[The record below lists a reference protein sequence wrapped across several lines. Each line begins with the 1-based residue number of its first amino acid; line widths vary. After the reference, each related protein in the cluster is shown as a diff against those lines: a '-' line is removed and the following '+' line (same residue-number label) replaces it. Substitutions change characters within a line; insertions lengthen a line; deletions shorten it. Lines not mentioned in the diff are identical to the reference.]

1 MEKKELNP
9 EYIAMRD
16 MALEQLKSGKSLT
29 GKGGVFA
36 PIIKEFLESALEA
49 EMDEHLTSERRSQGN
64 KRNGK
69 GNKTVRSEGGSVD
82 IEPPYDRHGD
92 FEPEIVKKRQTVLA
106 DSLAPKIISLYGK
119 GMSLRDIGSYIRD
132 MYDVEVSPTVLS
144 NITDRVIPQVKE
156 WQNRPLDDVYPIV
169 WMDAMQ
175 LQGKGRGK
183 GSIARRIQYFGYQQK
198 RQEGTHRDVH
208 FRKRGR

>member
-29 GKGGVFA
+29 GKGGVFT

-106 DSLAPKIISLYGK
+106 DSLAPKL
-119 GMSLRDIGSYIRD
+119 LAF
-132 MYDVEVSPTVLS
+132 TA
-144 NITDRVIPQVKE
+144 RV
-156 WQNRPLDDVYPIV
+156 
-169 WMDAMQ
+169 
-175 LQGKGRGK
+175 
-183 GSIARRIQYFGYQQK
+183 
-198 RQEGTHRDVH
+198 
-208 FRKRGR
+208 